1 MKKTGIIYRK
11 EHGPF
16 NYNAWPT
23 VAKDDNGVLYTVFS
37 GHRVN
42 HIDTFSKTYLC
53 KSYDNGETWS
63 LPTIIN
69 DGYLD
74 DRDAGICYLGD
85 NKFVITYFTHPIK
98 EYLGRWNGLMLRY
111 MSPAEKIMTLG
122 ALQLYKETPHT
133 DNDYGSFVRVTEDGF
148 NTISKP
154 YKIPVS
160 APHGAVLLKD
170 GNVGYLGTEMYNT
183 GDNFE
188 EKNVCFFKSEDGGKT
203 FYKVGQVPTPQD
215 EKTSIFRELC
225 EPHFVDL
232 GGGKLFGAIRAV
244 EKEPGLS
251 TTMYFTS
258 SNDNGKTWEEMRPSN
273 INGVPPHFTLLSDG
287 RILLTYARRKEPNQ
301 IEALISCDGGKTF
314 GETIIVEKFKQHA
327 YEGDFGYPASV
338 ELKDGSILTVYYAIY
353 GDDKKPSIMYTK
365 WKI

>member
-23 VAKDDNGVLYTVFS
+23 VAKDDDGVLYTVFS

-63 LPTIIN
+63 LPIVVN
-69 DGYLD
+69 DSYLD
-74 DRDAGICYLGD
+74 DRDAGIIYLGGK
-85 NKFVITYFTHPIK
+85 KFLITYFCTNVDYYFNK
-98 EYLGRWNGLMLRY
+98 WNNLMIRP

-122 ALQLYKETPHT
+122 AIELYKEVPQKET
-133 DNDYGSFVRVTEDGF
+133 DYGSFIRITEDGF
-148 NTISKP
+148 NTISEP

-160 APHGAVLLKD
+160 TPHGPILLHD
-170 GNVGYLGTEMYNT
+170 GSIGYLGKEMHN
-183 GDNFE
+183 DNSDIPSDTLFY
-188 EKNVCFFKSEDGGKT
+188 FKSENEGKTFNKLGEIPIPSDMDLTQFHEPHVVEYENGKLFGVYRAHNAKNPDLRTTMFFTSSSDGGKT
-203 FYKVGQVPTPQD
+203 
-215 EKTSIFRELC
+215 
-225 EPHFVDL
+225 
-232 GGGKLFGAIRAV
+232 
-244 EKEPGLS
+244 
-251 TTMYFTS
+251 
-258 SNDNGKTWEEMRPSN
+258 WETLRPSG
-273 INGVPPHFTLLSDG
+273 IDGLPPHLIKLTDG
-287 RILLTYARRKEPNQ
+287 RILLTYSRRNEPNQ
-301 IEALISCDGGKTF
+301 IEAVISSDGGKTF
-314 GETIIVEKFKQHA
+314 GETIVIEKFPQHA